1 MGTKQYKAPEL
12 FLGFEYYDYAV
23 DMWGFGCVLG
33 GLTLRKHPLF
43 KGNSTGELLGKI
55 TKLLG
60 SDDMYTYME
69 KY

>member
-1 MGTKQYKAPEL
+1 
-12 FLGFEYYDYAV
+12 
-23 DMWGFGCVLG
+23 MWGFGCVLG